1 MSERARERARVYA
14 RVRVRARKRS
24 LDEKKRKRS
33 SLKGGKLFNNNDNY
47 DHVRFIQRLRRSFI
61 VS

>member
-1 MSERARERARVYA
+1 MYA

-33 SLKGGKLFNNNDNY
+33 SLKGEKLFNNNDNY
-47 DHVRFIQRLRRSFI
+47 DHVRFIQRLQRSFI